1 MPLCVAGMH
10 RSGTSLVARLL
21 AASGLYCGPPEELVA
36 PAPDN
41 AEGFWENIRFLRLND
56 EILARFGG
64 FWDRPPTMPPGWAS
78 DRRLSRLR
86 RDAAALVDRFRGQ
99 EPWFWKD
106 PRNSLTLPFWREVV
120 PDLRI
125 VLCVRAPLEVVA
137 SLDRRG
143 QASGSAGWA
152 LWRTYNRGALATA
165 PLERR
170 VVTHYDA
177 YLHDAP
183 AELRRVADVLGIPI
197 SAERIVRACAMLSP
211 RAGPRVPAAA
221 DVDAVMPPEAA
232 ALYRDLCAEAGPV
245 CQRALAGRAG
255 QAGPRLRGTSLGG
268 RGTGRG
274 ARGPSLWAARAVRR
288 VWRQEGVRTLARVLI
303 LKVRRRLALAREA
316 LGDVVRPGRR
326 WLGGSSEAES
336 GRCPDVRWGPGRSA
350 DAE

>member
-1 MPLCVAGMH
+1 MPVCVAGMH

-21 AASGLYCGPPEELVA
+21 AESGVYCGPPEELVA

-56 EILARFGG
+56 EVLARLGG
-64 FWDRPPTMPPGWAS
+64 SWDRPPPMPPGWAS

-86 RDAAALVDRFRGQ
+86 RDAAALVERFRGR

-106 PRNSLTLPFWREVV
+106 PRNSLTLPFWREVI

-137 SLDRRG
+137 SLGRRG
-143 QASGSAGWA
+143 QPSGSAGWA
-152 LWRTYNRGALATA
+152 LWLTYNRRALATA
-165 PLERR
+165 SPERR

-183 AELRRVADVLGIPI
+183 AELRRVADVLGISI
-197 SAERIVRACAMLSP
+197 SAERIVRARAVLSP
-211 RAGPRVPAAA
+211 RARPRVPAAA
-221 DVDAVMPPEAA
+221 DVDAVMPSEAV

-245 CQRALAGRAG
+245 CHRALAGPAG
-255 QAGPRLRGTSLGG
+255 QAGPRLRGTSLGR

-274 ARGPSLWAARAVRR
+274 ERRPSLRAARAVRR
-288 VWRQEGVRTLARVLI
+288 VWRQEGVRTLARVVI
-303 LKVRRRLALAREA
+303 LKVSRRLARAA
-316 LGDVVRPGRR
+316 LGGVVRPGRGR
-326 WLGGSSEAES
+326 RGGSSEAEP
-336 GRCPDVRWGPGRSA
+336 GRCPDVRWAPGRSA
-350 DAE
+350 DVE